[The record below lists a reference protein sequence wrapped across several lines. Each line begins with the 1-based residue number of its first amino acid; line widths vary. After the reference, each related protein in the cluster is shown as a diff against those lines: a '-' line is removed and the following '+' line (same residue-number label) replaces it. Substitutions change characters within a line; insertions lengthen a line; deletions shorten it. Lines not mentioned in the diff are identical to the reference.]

1 MCLHGTS
8 NIGLP
13 FQGDL
18 GDKGDPGPPGQAGD
32 MGKTGDQGATGP
44 PGDKGERVSENVLLY
59 WSATN
64 IPQTLMCKPHS

>member
-1 MCLHGTS
+1 MSEEIVIIVCLHGTS

-18 GDKGDPGPPGQAGD
+18 GDKGDPGPPGQAGN

-59 WSATN
+59 
-64 IPQTLMCKPHS
+64 